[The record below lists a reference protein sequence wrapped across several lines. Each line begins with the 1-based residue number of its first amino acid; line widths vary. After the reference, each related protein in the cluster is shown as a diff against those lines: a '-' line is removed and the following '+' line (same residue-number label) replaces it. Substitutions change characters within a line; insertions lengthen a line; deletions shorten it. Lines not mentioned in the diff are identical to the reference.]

1 MIKNVGKIHAAAT
14 YFAFVSRDIT
24 AIAKAFGVD
33 TRTIRR
39 WAKDE
44 EWEIALGNVNYTG
57 DRSFETQPY
66 RDTERDAGDTFEK
79 ARTLYIEALNTG
91 VPKHK
96 RRPSRCGSH
105 RTHTAADSELGE
117 PLRLGDGDETQ
128 RMTASFHS
136 QTYSL
141 KRGTDCGTTHYQRS
155 RRDIAPVSE

>member
-24 AIAKAFGVD
+24 ANAQAFGVD

-57 DRSFETQPY
+57 ERSFETQPY

-79 ARTLYIEALNTG
+79 TRTLYIEVLNSG
-91 VPKHK
+91 IPKHK
-96 RRPSRCGSH
+96 LASLTAKATGLTPRRVRNWA
-105 RTHTAADSELGE
+105 RRFQWAD
-117 PLRLGDGDETQ
+117 TQ
-128 RMTASFHS
+128 
-136 QTYSL
+136 
-141 KRGTDCGTTHYQRS
+141 KK
-155 RRDIAPVSE
+155 E

>member
-1 MIKNVGKIHAAAT
+1 MIKPVGKIHAAAT

-24 AIAKAFGVD
+24 AIAQALGVD

-57 DRSFETQPY
+57 DRNFETQPY

-96 RRPSRCGSH
+96 LATIAGKAVGLPRRRIH
-105 RTHTAADSELGE
+105 AWA
-117 PLRLGDGDETQ
+117 TQ
-128 RMTASFHS
+128 
-136 QTYSL
+136 YNW
-141 KRGTDCGTTHYQRS
+141 KK
-155 RRDIAPVSE
+155 